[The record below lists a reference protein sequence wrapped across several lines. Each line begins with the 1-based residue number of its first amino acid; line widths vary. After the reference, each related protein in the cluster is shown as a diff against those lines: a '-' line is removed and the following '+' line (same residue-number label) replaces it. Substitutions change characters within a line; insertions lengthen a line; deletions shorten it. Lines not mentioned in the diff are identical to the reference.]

1 MNDEE
6 IINKKLDEGID
17 KYFRE
22 NRRMQNGAISEID
35 EVRKQIIDILV
46 EHVNEDGTIDK
57 RKVQRILDEIEVVE
71 SEFERK
77 LRDSIDETI
86 DKTTNRA
93 MEVAI
98 GSLGA
103 LITAGVITRSGLK
116 KRIKDS
122 MLNREISDG
131 LTLRDR
137 LWRMSGGLLDEL
149 RTDIRSGILQGLSV
163 TMIARRMG
171 KTFKD
176 REWMIRRVIMTEG
189 FNTYRKTIG
198 EVAIESGVVKAVRI
212 VDLRG
217 RHPYHERH
225 ECYRLAEQDMYGWG
239 KGVYRPQD
247 TFIYY
252 PHPNCTAYFRFIL
265 VDTETGGVV

>member
-1 MNDEE
+1 MSAESD
-6 IINKKLDEGID
+6 INKGLDEGID

-22 NRRMQNGAISEID
+22 NRRMQQGAVSEID

-46 EHVNEDGTIDK
+46 KHVNEDGTIDK
-57 RKVQRILDEIEVVE
+57 RKVKRILDEIEVVE
-71 SEFERK
+71 SEFEKK
-77 LRDSIDETI
+77 LEDAIDDTI
-86 DKTTNRA
+86 DKTSTRA
-93 MEVAI
+93 MEVAV

-103 LITAGVITRSGLK
+103 LIAAGVITRRSLK
-116 KRIKDS
+116 KRIKDAV
-122 MLNREISDG
+122 MNRKVSDG
-131 LTLRDR
+131 MTLRER

-163 TMIARRMG
+163 TMIVRSIG
-171 KTFKD
+171 KTFQS
-176 REWMIRRVIMTEG
+176 REWLIRRVIMTEG
-189 FNTYRKTIG
+189 FNAYRKTIG

-212 VDLRG
+212 IDLRG
-217 RHPYHERH
+217 RHPYHEHH

-265 VDTETGGVV
+265 VDTETGGSV

>member
-1 MNDEE
+1 MTTESE
-6 IINKKLDEGID
+6 VNKRLDEGID

-22 NRRMQNGAISEID
+22 NRRLQNGAVSEID

-46 EHVNEDGTIDK
+46 EHINEDGTIDK
-57 RKVQRILDEIEVVE
+57 RKVRRILDEIEVVE
-71 SEFERK
+71 SEFEKK
-77 LRDSIDETI
+77 LEESIDETI
-86 DKTTNRA
+86 DKTSSRA

-98 GSLGA
+98 GALGA
-103 LITAGVITRSGLK
+103 LIAAGIITRSSLK
-116 KRIKDS
+116 KRVKDAV
-122 MLNREISDG
+122 MGRKVADG
-131 LTLRDR
+131 MTLYDR

-163 TMIARRMG
+163 TMIARNIG
-171 KTFKD
+171 KTFKS
-176 REWMIRRVIMTEG
+176 REWLVRRVIMTEG
-189 FNTYRKTIG
+189 FNIYRKTIG

-212 VDLRG
+212 IDLRG
-217 RHPYHERH
+217 RHPYHEHH

-252 PHPNCTAYFRFIL
+252 PHPNCTAYFRFVL
-265 VDTETGGVV
+265 VDTETGGTL